1 MRVGIIGQGYVGK
14 SLAVSAVESGHTV
27 IGFDINQSANPTV
40 EILSQNYQFTSVAS
54 DLNNLEVLI
63 IAVPT
68 PLDNNRQPDLS
79 AIKAACKMITA
90 TIKKPLLV
98 INESTSYPGT
108 LRNEIAFAIEKV
120 SGLGHMYAASPER
133 VDPGNAKWNQK
144 NTPRLLAG
152 LTPEATTLAR
162 KFYSSFCDQIVE
174 VSTPEVAEA
183 AKLFEN
189 TFRQVNIAL
198 VNEFAQIADALDI
211 PTREVLE
218 AAATKPFGF
227 MSFQPG
233 PGVGGHCIPVD
244 PSYLAFLAEG
254 AGVPAT
260 FIRYANEV
268 NLGMPAYVVSRVV
281 GDVGSLQGK
290 KVVVVGVAYKANV
303 TDTREA
309 PAALIIKEL
318 QKLGA
323 DVFWHDPVVGKWNGQ
338 DSSELRGFDVAIV
351 VTKHDVV
358 SESNIKACAPYVFDC
373 TGTIKGV
380 AGL

>member
-1 MRVGIIGQGYVGK
+1 MKIAIIGQGYVGR
-14 SLAVSAVESGHTV
+14 SIAQAAVSAGHSV
-27 IGFDINQSANPTV
+27 VGFDTNASVISSLKITCD
-40 EILSQNYQFTSVAS
+40 YQGTTDATLIG
-54 DLNNLEVLI
+54 DAEVVV

-68 PLDNNRQPDLS
+68 PLDGARKPDLS
-79 AIKAACKMITA
+79 AVKAACK
-90 TIKKPLLV
+90 TIIENVKKPVLV

-108 LRNEIAFAIEKV
+108 LRNEIAVVIEKA

-133 VDPGNAKWNQK
+133 VDPGNEKWTQK

-152 LTPEATTLAR
+152 LTSDATALAR
-162 KFYSSFCDQIVE
+162 KFYSSFCDEIIE

-198 VNEFAQIADALDI
+198 VNEFAQISDALEI
-211 PTREVLE
+211 PTREVLD

-244 PSYLAFLAEG
+244 PSYLAYVAENV
-254 AGVPAT
+254 GVPAE
-260 FIRYANEV
+260 FIKRANQV
-268 NLGMPAYVVSRVV
+268 NLRMPAYVVSRVSK
-281 GDVGSLQGK
+281 DAGSLKGK
-290 KVVVVGVAYKANV
+290 KIVVIGISYKANV
-303 TDTREA
+303 SDTREA
-309 PAALIIKEL
+309 PAALVIEEL
-318 QKLGA
+318 MKLGA
-323 DVFWHDPVVGKWNGQ
+323 EVSWHDPVVKNWNSQ
-338 DSSELRGFDVAIV
+338 SSCELKGFDAAIV
-351 VTKHDVV
+351 ITKHDVV
-358 SESNIKACAPYVFDC
+358 SESAIKASAPYVFDC

>member
-1 MRVGIIGQGYVGK
+1 MKVGIIGQGYVGC
-14 SLAVSAVESGHTV
+14 SIAEAIVRAGHSV
-27 IGFDINQSANPTV
+27 IGFDTDALVISSLQ
-40 EILSQNYQFTSVAS
+40 IKGNYQGTTDAT
-54 DLNNLEVLI
+54 LI
-63 IAVPT
+63 GSADIVVIAVPT
-68 PLDNNRQPDLS
+68 PLDGVRKPDLS
-79 AIKAACKMITA
+79 AVNAACK
-90 TIKKPLLV
+90 TIIENVKKPVLV

-108 LRNEIAFAIEKV
+108 LRNKIAAVIENA
-120 SGLGHMYAASPER
+120 SGLGHMYVAAPER
-133 VDPGNAKWNQK
+133 VDPGNEKWTQK
-144 NTPRLLAG
+144 NTPRLFAG
-152 LTPEATTLAR
+152 LTPEATALAR
-162 KFYSSFCDQIVE
+162 KFYSSFCDQIIE

-198 VNEFAQIADALDI
+198 VNEFAKISDALGI

-244 PSYLAFLAEG
+244 PSYLAYVAEA

-268 NLGMPAYVVSRVV
+268 NLAMPAYVVSRVV
-281 GDVGSLQGK
+281 GDIGSLKGK
-290 KVVVVGVAYKANV
+290 KVVVVGIAYKANA

-309 PAALIIKEL
+309 PAGLVISEL

-323 DVFWHDPVVGKWNGQ
+323 DVSWHDPVVKNWNSQ
-338 DSSELRGFDVAIV
+338 SSSELKGFDIAIV
-351 VTKHDVV
+351 VTKHDVL
-358 SESNIKACAPYVFDC
+358 SEAAIKACAPYIFDC
-373 TGTIKGV
+373 TGTIEGV